1 MKMNMDQWTQEL
13 LSAKVKKA
21 LPVLSFPS
29 IQLLGITVRD
39 LISDSEVQARGM
51 KAVADRTP
59 KAGGSVSLMDL
70 SVEAEC
76 FGAPIRVADDEVP
89 TVIGPVLPLDAEEEE
104 RLALAEA
111 MQVPEIGAGRTQI
124 YIDAIEKAMQMIT
137 DRPVFAGVIG
147 PFSLAGRLMDVTEA
161 MIYCYD
167 EPDMVHIVL
176 NKATEFIIKY
186 IKAYKAVGANGVVI
200 AEPLAG
206 LLSPALAREFSGD
219 YCKQIVDAVRDEHFA
234 VIYHNCGNTANIT
247 LDSIFSCGANAYH
260 FGNAVDMAE
269 ILAKAPAEM
278 PCMGNISPA
287 EEFRGGTPESVRA
300 KTLEVMGQCC
310 EYPNFIISSGCDI
323 PPLSSWNNI
332 DAFFA
337 AVDEFYAQKG

>member
-1 MKMNMDQWTQEL
+1 MKRNMDQWTQEL
-13 LSAKVKKA
+13 ISAPVKQA

-39 LISDSEVQARGM
+39 LIADSDVQARGM

-59 KAGGSVSLMDL
+59 HAGGSVSLMDL

-76 FGAPIRVADDEVP
+76 FGAPIRVSDDEVP
-89 TVIGPVLPLDAEEEE
+89 TVTDPVLPVDADEDE
-104 RLALAEA
+104 RLAMAEA
-111 MQVPEIGAGRTQI
+111 MQVPPIGAGRTQI
-124 YIDAIEKAMQMIT
+124 YIDAIAKAMDLIT

-176 NKATEFIIKY
+176 QKATEFIINY
-186 IKAYKAVGANGVVI
+186 INAYKAVGANGVVI

-206 LLSPALAREFSGD
+206 LLSPALAQEFSGD

-269 ILAKAPAEM
+269 ILDKAPADL
-278 PCMGNISPA
+278 PCMGNIDPA
-287 EEFRGGTPESVRA
+287 GEFRGGTPASIREV
-300 KTLEVMGQCC
+300 TLDVMGKCC
-310 EYPNFIISSGCDI
+310 QHPNFIISSGCDI
-323 PPLSSWNNI
+323 PPLSSWDNI

-337 AVDEFYAQKG
+337 AVDEFYAK

>member
-1 MKMNMDQWTQEL
+1 MKMNMNQWTQEL
-13 LSAKVKKA
+13 IDAKVKKA

-39 LISDSEVQARGM
+39 LISDSDVQARGM
-51 KAVADRTP
+51 KAIADRTP

-76 FGAPIRVADDEVP
+76 FGAPIRVSDDEVP
-89 TVIGPVLPLDAEEEE
+89 TVVGPVLPLDADEDE
-104 RLALAEA
+104 RLELAQNMA
-111 MQVPEIGAGRTQI
+111 VPEIGAGRTQI
-124 YIDAIEKAMQMIT
+124 YIDAIEKAMELIT

-167 EPDMVHIVL
+167 EPDMVHVVL
-176 NKATEFIIKY
+176 QKATEFIIKY

-206 LLSPALAREFSGD
+206 LLSPALAQEFSGD
-219 YCKQIVDAVRDEHFA
+219 YCKQIVDAVKDENFA

-260 FGNAVDMAE
+260 FGDAVDMAE
-269 ILAKAPAEM
+269 ILEKSPANIL
-278 PCMGNISPA
+278 CMGNISPA
-287 EEFRGGTPESVRA
+287 QQFRGGTPESIR
-300 KTLEVMGQCC
+300 KDTLDVMGKCC
-310 EYPNFIISSGCDI
+310 SHPNFIISSGCDI
-323 PPLSSWNNI
+323 PPMSSWDNI

-337 AVDEFYAQKG
+337 AVDEFYA